1 MGDQRVARASFG
13 SAVRALCGRAAGAIA
28 AAWDAFP
35 FGKAPFVILV
45 GAVVSAGWLLAHPVT
60 KTEATLRV
68 WTFATTHAEAYRKAL
83 PAFEAA
89 RPGVKVDLQLVHW
102 EAVTS
107 RLRAAF
113 WTDLDVPDLVEV
125 EISAAGSFFRGPP
138 EEIGFEDLTPRLASS
153 GLLDRLVRARLAPYT
168 CRGRIYGLPHDV
180 HPVMLAYRRDI
191 FEAEG
196 VDASALVTWDDFV
209 RAGRRLTRLGERYMI
224 QLSDAGS
231 HNLEALLFQ
240 RGGGYFDAEG
250 RVTMDDEIALETL
263 LWYIPLVAGP
273 DRIASDP
280 GGGQGFAQAFEDGY
294 ILSTICPD
302 WRSKGI
308 ENDVPRLAG
317 KLALMP
323 LPAARPLGRRTTTWG
338 GTMVGITKKCA
349 HKDLAWELACHLYL
363 NPDDL
368 AERFREMNILPPL
381 RDAWGLEA
389 FREPRSYWSGQR
401 IGELYA
407 ALGDDVPPQYTSPYI
422 NLAKSKL
429 GSVVAACAAH
439 YNRHGADGFV
449 EFARARLRQAGDELR
464 KYMKRNPF

>member
-1 MGDQRVARASFG
+1 MEGSSG
-13 SAVRALCGRAAGAIA
+13 SAARMLFNKLARGFLALL
-28 AAWDAFP
+28 DAFP

-45 GAVVSAGWLLAHPVT
+45 GMVVSGAWLFTHPVR

-68 WTFATTHAEAYRKAL
+68 WTFATTHAEAYQKAI

-89 RPGVKVDLQLVHW
+89 HPGVKVELQLVHW

-138 EEIGFEDLTPRLASS
+138 EDIGFEDLTPRLMSS
-153 GLLDRLVRARLAPYT
+153 GLYDRIVRARFAPYT
-168 CRGRIYGLPHDV
+168 NRGRIYGLPHDV

-196 VDASALVTWDDFV
+196 VDASALQTWDDFV
-209 RAGRRLTRLGERYMI
+209 RVGRRLTRLGERYMI

-240 RGGGYFDAEG
+240 RGGGYFDSEG
-250 RVTMDDEIALETL
+250 NVTMDDDIALQTL

-273 DRIASDP
+273 ERIASDP
-280 GGGQGFAQAFEDGY
+280 GGGQAFAQALEDGY
-294 ILSTICPD
+294 ILSVICPD
-302 WRSKGI
+302 WRSRMI

-323 LPAARPLGRRTTTWG
+323 LPAVVPGGRRTTTWG

-349 HKDLAWELACHLYL
+349 NKDLAWELACHLYL
-363 NPDDL
+363 NPEDL
-368 AERFREMNILPPL
+368 AERFRQMNILPPL
-381 RDAWGLEA
+381 KDLWDLAV
-389 FREPRSYWSGQR
+389 FKEPRSYWSDQK

-407 ALGDDVPPQYTSPYI
+407 ALASDVPPQYTSPYI

-429 GSVVAACAAH
+429 GSVVAACVVY
-439 YNRHGADGFV
+439 YNRRGAEGFA
-449 EFARARLRQAGDELR
+449 EFARARLRQAADELR
-464 KYMKRNPF
+464 TYMRRNPF